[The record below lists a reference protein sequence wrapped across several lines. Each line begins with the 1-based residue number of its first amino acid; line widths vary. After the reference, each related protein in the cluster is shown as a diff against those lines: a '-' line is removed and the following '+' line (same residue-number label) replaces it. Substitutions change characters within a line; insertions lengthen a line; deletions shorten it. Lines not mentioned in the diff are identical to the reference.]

1 MIKMENKGEMIRGI
15 ELISRAAIAKY
26 HKLVD
31 LEQ

>member
-1 MIKMENKGEMIRGI
+1 MIRGI